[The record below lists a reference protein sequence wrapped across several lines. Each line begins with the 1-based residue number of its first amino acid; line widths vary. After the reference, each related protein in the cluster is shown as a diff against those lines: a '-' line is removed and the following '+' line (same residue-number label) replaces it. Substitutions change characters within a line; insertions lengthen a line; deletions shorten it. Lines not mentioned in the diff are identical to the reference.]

1 MFLGTKTMSLSSV
14 CDMTGIHFMKLRLGS
29 FVMVCIVRAMRWL
42 ILVIAL
48 MSRILCRLST
58 YCINTLYSPIISQPP
73 SCTSDQATLP
83 GGLAMTITLLWIQG
97 GGAKTISSSTEARRR
112 SNDSTNILCPLFI
125 FLARIPLASG
135 SESVSSNPHCMTGLL
150 YEEREYCVDGC
161 RFELGSDSTLIC
173 TPVSTK
179 SNKF

>member
-14 CDMTGIHFMKLRLGS
+14 CVMTGIHFMKLRLGS

-73 SCTSDQATLP
+73 SCTSDQATFPKNPTHDSSFLC
-83 GGLAMTITLLWIQG
+83 TI
-97 GGAKTISSSTEARRR
+97 K
-112 SNDSTNILCPLFI
+112 
-125 FLARIPLASG
+125 
-135 SESVSSNPHCMTGLL
+135 
-150 YEEREYCVDGC
+150 C
-161 RFELGSDSTLIC
+161 RFKWNLKINALSICCKKRFINFMPNKMHVLIKN
-173 TPVSTK
+173 SK
-179 SNKF
+179 ILL